1 MATPGEDTSATIA
14 VTAFIA
20 DDEPIAREGLR
31 AMLRDVSW
39 ITCVGDAANGLAT
52 VEGVNRLRP
61 DLLFLDIEMPGLSGL
76 DVLRRLEHQPLV
88 LFTTAYA
95 QHAVTAFELG
105 ALDYLLKPF
114 AAARLSTTLDRV
126 RATLGEPLP
135 STSDRLAEAM
145 GRGPMTRLFVRSGA
159 AIVPIGIDSIVR
171 FEAWGD
177 YVTAYTNRSR
187 HVLHL
192 SLNRLEERLDPA
204 RFVRVHRTHIVN
216 LAQVV
221 AFRRQDKALVAEMSD
236 GARVAVNRAKARVF
250 RDLGK

>member
-1 MATPGEDTSATIA
+1 MSEQL
-14 VTAFIA
+14 VTAVIA
-20 DDEPIAREGLR
+20 DDEPVAREGLR
-31 AMLRDVSW
+31 AMLSDIAW
-39 ITCVGDAANGLAT
+39 ITCVGDASNGVAA
-52 VEGVNRLRP
+52 VEAVDRLRP

-76 DVLRRLEHQPLV
+76 DVLRRVNHQPLV

-114 AAARLSTTLDRV
+114 AAERLATALDRV
-126 RATLGEPLP
+126 RATLGEPMP
-135 STSDRLAEAM
+135 PTADRLAEAM
-145 GRGPMTRLFVRSGA
+145 GRGPMTRLFARSGA
-159 AIVPIGIDSIVR
+159 SIVPIPVDSIVR

-177 YVTAYTNRSR
+177 YVTAYTAKSR
-187 HVLHL
+187 HMLHL

-216 LAQVV
+216 IAHVV

-236 GARVAVNRAKARVF
+236 GARVAVNRSTARVL
-250 RDLGK
+250 RELGK

>member
-1 MATPGEDTSATIA
+1 MTAESRTDV

-20 DDEPIAREGLR
+20 DDEPVARDGLR
-31 AMLRDVSW
+31 AMLRDVTW
-39 ITCVGDAANGLAT
+39 ITCVGDASNGIAA
-52 VEGVNRLRP
+52 VEGVDRLRP
-61 DLLFLDIEMPGLSGL
+61 DLLFLDIEMPGLNGL
-76 DVLRRLEHQPLV
+76 EVLRRLTHQPLV

-95 QHAVTAFELG
+95 QHAVIAFELG

-126 RATLGEPLP
+126 RATLGEPMP
-135 STSDRLAEAM
+135 PTADRLAEAM

-159 AIVPIGIDSIVR
+159 SIVPIGIETIVR

-177 YVTAYTNRSR
+177 YVTAYTARSR

-204 RFVRVHRTHIVN
+204 RFVRVHRTNIVN

-236 GARVAVNRAKARVF
+236 GARVAVNRTKARVF

>member
-1 MATPGEDTSATIA
+1 MSDENTVAPI
-14 VTAFIA
+14 TALIA
-20 DDEPIAREGLR
+20 DDEPVARAGLR
-31 AMLRDVSW
+31 HMLADVPW
-39 ITCVGDAANGLAT
+39 IQCVGDAANGLAA
-52 VEGVNRLRP
+52 VESIDRLRP

-76 DVLRRLEHQPLV
+76 DVLRRIVHQPLV

-114 AAARLSTTLDRV
+114 AAGRLATTLDRV
-126 RATLGEPLP
+126 RAALGEPLP
-135 STSDRLAEAM
+135 PTADRLAEAM
-145 GRGPMTRLFVRSGA
+145 GHGPMTRLFVRSGSSIMPI
-159 AIVPIGIDSIVR
+159 AIESIVR

-177 YVTAYTNRSR
+177 YVTAYTARSR
-187 HVLHL
+187 HLLHL
-192 SLNRLEERLDPA
+192 SLNRLEERLDAA

-216 LAQVV
+216 LAHVV

-236 GARVAVNRAKARVF
+236 GARVAVNRTKARVL

>member
-1 MATPGEDTSATIA
+1 MADETRTAP
-14 VTAFIA
+14 VTALIA

-31 AMLRDVSW
+31 AMLRDISW
-39 ITCVGDAANGLAT
+39 LSCVGEAANGIAA
-52 VEGVNRLRP
+52 VEAIDRLRP
-61 DLLFLDIEMPGLSGL
+61 ELLFLDIEMPGLSGL
-76 DVLRRLEHQPLV
+76 DVLRRVTHQPLV

-95 QHAVTAFELG
+95 HHAVAAFELG

-114 AAARLSTTLDRV
+114 AAARLATTLDRV
-126 RATLGEPLP
+126 RAALGEPMP
-135 STSDRLAEAM
+135 PTADRLAEAM
-145 GRGPMTRLFVRSGA
+145 GHGPMTRLFVRSGSSIMPV
-159 AIVPIGIDSIVR
+159 AIETIVR

-177 YVTAYTNRSR
+177 YVTAYTARSR

-236 GARVAVNRAKARVF
+236 GARVAVNRTKARMF
-250 RDLGK
+250 RELGA